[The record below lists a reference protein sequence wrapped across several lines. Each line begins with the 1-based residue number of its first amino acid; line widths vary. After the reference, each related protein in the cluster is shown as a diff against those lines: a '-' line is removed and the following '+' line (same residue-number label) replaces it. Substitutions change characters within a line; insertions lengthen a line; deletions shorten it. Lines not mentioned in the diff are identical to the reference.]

1 VNDVKR
7 AIKILVVDDYHD
19 AVEMWAIFLRAL
31 GYDVLTSEDGV
42 EALHMAQTTMPD
54 IVVLDLELPGMN
66 GAEVARRLRESPDTA
81 HIPLIA
87 ASGHS
92 GHAELEAARAA
103 GFDRGPDEGDQG
115 GARERGTWPV
125 DPSPKRIAGL
135 GDDLEPDRYR

>member
-1 VNDVKR
+1 MNDVKR
-7 AIKILVVDDYHD
+7 VIKILVVDDYHD

-66 GAEVARRLRESPDTA
+66 GAEVARRLRASPDTA

-92 GHAELEAARAA
+92 GNAELEEARAA
-103 GFDRGPDEGDQG
+103 GFDRILLKPCDPPMLI
-115 GARERGTWPV
+115 REIETLLNP
-125 DPSPKRIAGL
+125 AAT
-135 GDDLEPDRYR
+135 